1 MLLLLSLLYVV
12 SITISLF
19 KRLTVEKA
27 ITKPVQF
34 KMPARARLPLE
45 LRGDEGER
53 KYKMAHLYSW
63 TILSKT
69 NTAFTDYTC
78 NSRVNFCNTT
88 VKSHVSKPIN
98 LCKLL
103 VFFVHSSGFASLVFP
118 GRMAIWTIVCF
129 ISLL

>member
-1 MLLLLSLLYVV
+1 MRNRLYRQRRSNEQREREVQRRRQRRQNNRTVLAEGEYKDVVVVLVVV
-12 SITISLF
+12 SITMSLF

-78 NSRVNFCNTT
+78 NS
-88 VKSHVSKPIN
+88 
-98 LCKLL
+98 
-103 VFFVHSSGFASLVFP
+103 
-118 GRMAIWTIVCF
+118 
-129 ISLL
+129 